1 MGWDSAT
8 FRDKGTEVSS
18 LSWDKGT
25 TGQAKNLTKAPD
37 GPGRAGT
44 AKIQDEPEQ
53 PKSGTERDRAEKD
66 ILKRG
71 NDVLKQI
78 FAPALVKRTMGRPA
92 LFVPGCPFGPL
103 GICKIYY
110 SHFIFEVM
118 YHCLNQRN
126 TK

>member
-37 GPGRAGT
+37 GPGRART

-78 FAPALVKRTMGRPA
+78 FAPALVKGTTRRPVPVCPGTSLWA
-92 LFVPGCPFGPL
+92 LLPLFGHLQNLLTPG
-103 GICKIYY
+103 
-110 SHFIFEVM
+110 ETE
-118 YHCLNQRN
+118 NE
-126 TK
+126 